1 MLLYRVC
8 PYLSTAKAGQP
19 GHPLY
24 EHTPQ
29 RGGRVDHP
37 EYYVW
42 YLARSPEAACG
53 EVFGDLHS
61 WDPSM
66 FVVPFLEG
74 GARTLAT
81 YRLPDDLRLLDLDD
95 PKDLLKRG
103 LRPTQI
109 VGRNLAVTKAW
120 GYAVWN
126 ESDPHDARARRWDA
140 VSWWSYHHPGWPMVA
155 SWLRPELV
163 DLHELQLE
171 HPAIVEAAKTLDRVL
186 P

>member
-1 MLLYRVC
+1 MLLYRVF
-8 PYLSTAKAGQP
+8 PYLSTAKVSQA

-53 EVFGDLHS
+53 QAFGDLHT

-74 GARTLAT
+74 GTRTLAT
-81 YRLPDDLRLLDLDD
+81 YRLPNELRLLDLDD
-95 PKDLLKRG
+95 PKKLLERR

-109 VGRNLAVTKAW
+109 VVRNLAVTQAW
-120 GYAVWN
+120 GYAAWS
-126 ESDPHDARARRWDA
+126 ESDPHDANARRWDA
-140 VSWWSYHHPGWPMVA
+140 ISWWSYHHPGWPVVA

-163 DLHELQLE
+163 ELDKLSLE
-171 HPAIVEAAKTLDRVL
+171 HPAVAEAAKTLRRVI